1 MIWDY
6 IQLLLPQIFK
16 KSIKIM
22 AKSYKEQLSEHV
34 EAIFKEHVSP
44 GLHICDIATG
54 GGKLTVSANRYHRI
68 T

>member
-54 GGKLTVSANRYHRI
+54 GGS
-68 T
+68 

>member
-1 MIWDY
+1 
-6 IQLLLPQIFK
+6 
-16 KSIKIM
+16 M

-34 EAIFKEHVSP
+34 EAIFKEHVTP

-54 GGKLTVSANRYHRI
+54 GGKLTISANRYHRI